1 MGKMTSSYIFG
12 PCIFSNM
19 KALVQFSNLFQS
31 NGENDAELLFSP
43 LTFSKWQFQ
52 PIFRKVCNFK
62 GWWTVLNSLTH
73 IFFLWTENYGFH
85 QVLAVRKVV
94 FRDNVKFSR
103 LFRILYFIVNIILS
117 RGSLV
122 NFYPFK
128 IILMTIWRLY
138 NHVFDYKSGENLVW
152 PFEIRFVTF
161 QSWRFLIKLVVELW
175 R

>member
-1 MGKMTSSYIFG
+1 MLNYHSSPCLSASDHFFSIFKKIYKFEG
-12 PCIFSNM
+12 
-19 KALVQFSNLFQS
+19 
-31 NGENDAELLFSP
+31 
-43 LTFSKWQFQ
+43 
-52 PIFRKVCNFK
+52 R
-62 GWWTVLNSLTH
+62 WTVLDFLTH
-73 IFFLWTENYGFH
+73 IFFSWTENYGFH

-128 IILMTIWRLY
+128 IILMTIWRIY

-152 PFEIRFVTF
+152 PFEIRCVTF